1 MDTQIELASR
11 RGRAATCVYVVG
23 MHRSGTSAAA
33 ELLARL
39 GLGTPPSDDLIPATK
54 SNQHGHWES
63 KRLVAFN
70 HRLLAHLGGDWT
82 APAELTPG
90 WQADPTLDNLRAE
103 ASALFAATFASRP
116 VAWKDP
122 RLCIVLPFWQ
132 TVVDQPVG
140 AVFVYRD
147 PLEVASSLE
156 ARDGLRRTHALAL
169 WERYVRAACSSLEGI
184 PTLAADYHRVL
195 DHPATWCEELVEFLS
210 VLGISVSPGGD
221 DATHDSLDS
230 ELRHHRGTRRGLG
243 SLSDSAQGVMDVLR
257 PLQGPHHP
265 WRAPEFEAEPAWVS
279 DVLGMRLELETLRRA
294 RREFEASRA
303 HRLVSWIHRQAPT

>member
-1 MDTQIELASR
+1 MDAQIELAGR
-11 RGRAATCVYVVG
+11 LGRAATCVYVVG

-39 GLGTPPSDDLIPATK
+39 GLGTPPSDDLIPATR

-70 HRLLAHLGGDWT
+70 HRLLAHLGGNWT
-82 APAELTPG
+82 APVELTPG
-90 WQADPTLDNLRAE
+90 WQADRTLDSLRAE

-156 ARDGLRRTHALAL
+156 TRDGLRRTHAVAL
-169 WERYVRAACSSLEGI
+169 WERYVRAACSNLEGI
-184 PTLAADYHRVL
+184 PTLAADYDRLL
-195 DHPATWCEELVEFLS
+195 DDPAIWCEELVEFLS
-210 VLGISVSPGGD
+210 ALGISVSPGH
-221 DATHDSLDS
+221 DATHVSLDS
-230 ELRHHRGTRRGLG
+230 ELRHHHATSTGLG
-243 SLSDSAQGVMDVLR
+243 SLSESAQGVMDVLR
-257 PLQGPHHP
+257 SLQGTHQP
-265 WRAPEFEAEPAWVS
+265 WRAPEFEPEPAWVS
-279 DVLGMRLELETLRRA
+279 EVLGMRLELETHRRA
-294 RREFEASRA
+294 HRAFETSRA
-303 HRLVSWIHRQAPT
+303 HRLVSWIHRHGSS